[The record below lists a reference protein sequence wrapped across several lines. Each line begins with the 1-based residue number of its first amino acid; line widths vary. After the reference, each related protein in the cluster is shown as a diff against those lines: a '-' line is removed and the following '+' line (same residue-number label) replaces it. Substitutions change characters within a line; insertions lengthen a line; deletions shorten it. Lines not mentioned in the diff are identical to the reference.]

1 MTTPSSSSSS
11 SSSSPSSHQHITT
24 VLHSEEAATLS
35 IAMIC
40 LLEFTK
46 ELAAKSS
53 NGITIDQTEIDHM
66 VKRHLLAAK
75 SSEGQGMSYE
85 QESNVIGE
93 AVKLLEGMFSQL
105 VVKPAEPKIS

>member
-1 MTTPSSSSSS
+1 MTTPE
-11 SSSSPSSHQHITT
+11 HQSITK

-53 NGITIDQTEIDHM
+53 YGVKIDQNTLNHM
-66 VKRHLLAAK
+66 VKHH
-75 SSEGQGMSYE
+75 
-85 QESNVIGE
+85 V
-93 AVKLLEGMFSQL
+93 
-105 VVKPAEPKIS
+105 

>member
-1 MTTPSSSSSS
+1 MPPASSST
-11 SSSSPSSHQHITT
+11 HQTVTT

-53 NGITIDQTEIDHM
+53 YGMKIDQLEIDQM
-66 VKRHLLAAK
+66 VKRHVLAAK

-93 AVKLLEGMFSQL
+93 AVKLLESMFSQ
-105 VVKPAEPKIS
+105 VVAAKPENI

>member
-1 MTTPSSSSSS
+1 MSVPDSPSSPSPSSSRQS
-11 SSSSPSSHQHITT
+11 ITT

-53 NGITIDQTEIDHM
+53 QGITIGQVEIDNM
-66 VKRHLLAAK
+66 VKRHVLAAK

-93 AVKLLEGMFSQL
+93 AVKMLESMFSQ
-105 VVKPAEPKIS
+105 VVAVKADKL

>member
-1 MTTPSSSSSS
+1 MNLPEPSSP
-11 SSSSPSSHQHITT
+11 SPPSSSHQHITN
-24 VLHSEEAATLS
+24 VLHSEEAATLI

-53 NGITIDQTEIDHM
+53 HGITIDQAEIDQM
-66 VKRHLLAAK
+66 VKRHVLAAK

-93 AVKLLEGMFSQL
+93 AVKLLEEMFSQ
-105 VVKPAEPKIS
+105 VVAVKPEEPKID

>member
-1 MTTPSSSSSS
+1 MSQPEPFPP
-11 SSSSPSSHQHITT
+11 PSSHSSITK

-53 NGITIDQTEIDHM
+53 HGITIDQAEIDQM
-66 VKRHLLAAK
+66 VKRHVLAAK

-93 AVKLLEGMFSQL
+93 AVKLLQGMFEQITAGL
-105 VVKPAEPKIS
+105 PKPLGDT

>member
-1 MTTPSSSSSS
+1 MSTPEPSSSP
-11 SSSSPSSHQHITT
+11 SPASSHQHITT

-53 NGITIDQTEIDHM
+53 HGITIDQAEIDGM

-93 AVKLLEGMFSQL
+93 AVKLLEGMFRQV
-105 VVKPAEPKIS
+105 VVKPTV

>member
-1 MTTPSSSSSS
+1 MTTPEL
-11 SSSSPSSHQHITT
+11 PSHQSITT

-46 ELAAKSS
+46 ELAVKSS
-53 NGITIDQTEIDHM
+53 NDVTINQAEIDSM

-85 QESNVIGE
+85 QESNVIGQ
-93 AVKLLEGMFSQL
+93 AVKLLEGMFSQVV
-105 VVKPAEPKIS
+105 VVKPASS

>member
-1 MTTPSSSSSS
+1 MTTPE
-11 SSSSPSSHQHITT
+11 HQHITT
-24 VLHSEEAATLS
+24 VLHSEEAAALS

-46 ELAAKSS
+46 ELAAKNSH
-53 NGITIDQTEIDHM
+53 GMAIDQTMIDQM
-66 VKRHLLAAK
+66 VKRHVLAAK

-93 AVKLLEGMFSQL
+93 AVKLLESMFSQV
-105 VVKPAEPKIS
+105 VVKPENI

>member
-1 MTTPSSSSSS
+1 MEMPETPLPPSSPQS
-11 SSSSPSSHQHITT
+11 ITT

-46 ELAAKSS
+46 ELAAKSAH
-53 NGITIDQTEIDHM
+53 GVLIDQAELDRM
-66 VKRHLLAAK
+66 AKRHLLAAK

-85 QESNVIGE
+85 QESQVIGE
-93 AVKLLEGMFSQL
+93 AVKLLQGMFSQV
-105 VVKPAEPKIS
+105 VVKA

>member
-1 MTTPSSSSSS
+1 MTTPEL
-11 SSSSPSSHQHITT
+11 PSHQHITT

-46 ELAAKSS
+46 ELAVKSS
-53 NGITIDQTEIDHM
+53 NGVTIDQAQIDGM

-93 AVKLLEGMFSQL
+93 AVKLLEGMFSQV
-105 VVKPAEPKIS
+105 VVKPAEPKGA

>member
-1 MTTPSSSSSS
+1 MNQPEPFPP
-11 SSSSPSSHQHITT
+11 PSSHSSITK

-53 NGITIDQTEIDHM
+53 YGMTIDQAIIDQM
-66 VKRHLLAAK
+66 VKRHILAAK

-93 AVKLLEGMFSQL
+93 AVKLLESMFSQ
-105 VVKPAEPKIS
+105 VVLKPAEPKGA

>member
-1 MTTPSSSSSS
+1 MTTPEPPSSS
-11 SSSSPSSHQHITT
+11 SSHQHITT

-53 NGITIDQTEIDHM
+53 NGITINQAEIDGM

-85 QESNVIGE
+85 QESNVIGQ
-93 AVKLLEGMFSQL
+93 AVKLLESMFSQV
-105 VVKPAEPKIS
+105 VVKPAEPKID

>member
-1 MTTPSSSSSS
+1 MTTPSSSS
-11 SSSSPSSHQHITT
+11 PHQHITT

-53 NGITIDQTEIDHM
+53 YGQTIDQATINQM
-66 VKRHLLAAK
+66 VKRHVLAAK
-75 SSEGQGMSYE
+75 SSEGQGMSIQ
-85 QESNVIGE
+85 QEANVIGD
-93 AVKLLEGMFSQL
+93 AVKLLEDMFGQVV
-105 VVKPAEPKIS
+105 VVKPEEPKSE

>member
-1 MTTPSSSSSS
+1 MSIPEPT
-11 SSSSPSSHQHITT
+11 SPPTSHQSITS

-53 NGITIDQTEIDHM
+53 HGITIDQTTIDQM
-66 VKRHLLAAK
+66 VKRHVLAAK

-93 AVKLLEGMFSQL
+93 AVKLLEGMFIQ
-105 VVKPAEPKIS
+105 VVAVKPEEPKIG